1 MPGSLVL
8 QILML
13 ASTLPRFEGDM
24 QANFVGEQA
33 AAWQQA
39 RPDDRISILAPH
51 SAGIAPLDTIPGA
64 HVHRFRYFVPSSAQ
78 QLAYPAIL
86 PNLKR
91 NPLLWAQ
98 VPPFILA
105 EYVAAMQLAKK
116 ICPRVIY
123 AHWVMPQ
130 GLVAWRL
137 WREMGIPYVLQNH
150 SSDLAVFDKA
160 GEIGRKL
167 ARVLL
172 REASHYFCVNASQRD
187 HALSLFDGAEREAMA
202 VRCTVLPM
210 GIAIDDARAPAPGEQ
225 FEIATIGRLSRKKG
239 LDLLIRAAEALA
251 AKGVRPRIGIA
262 GDGEERAR
270 LESMVVEADITFTGF
285 LAGERKDRFL
295 ASAERFVFPALAAD
309 GDVEGMP
316 VAMLEAMARGK
327 PILVS
332 RDTNVQMLPEWPE
345 ICEDVVFVEAP
356 AEIGALAEG
365 LEKILQTKP
374 SERLERLMSRYHWT
388 NLIQEYLA
396 PIEAALN

>member
-1 MPGSLVL
+1 
-8 QILML
+8 
-13 ASTLPRFEGDM
+13 M

-33 AAWQQA
+33 AAWRKA
-39 RPDDRISILAPH
+39 RPDHRITILAPH
-51 SAGIAPLDTIPGA
+51 SPGIARHDEVAGA
-64 HVHRFRYFVPSSAQ
+64 SVTRFPYFVPSSAQ
-78 QLAYPAIL
+78 RLAYPAIM

-105 EYVAAMQLAKK
+105 EYVAATQIAKK

-137 WREMGIPYVLQNH
+137 WREMGIPYILQNH

-160 GEIGRKL
+160 GGIGRKL

-187 HALSLFDGAEREAMA
+187 HALSLFDGADREAMA
-202 VRCTVLPM
+202 ARCTVLPM
-210 GIAIDDARAPAPGEQ
+210 GIATDDAQALVPGKQ
-225 FEIATIGRLSRKKG
+225 FEIATISRLSRKKG

-251 AKGVRPRIGIA
+251 AKGVRPRIAIA

-316 VAMLEAMARGK
+316 VAMLEAMARGR
-327 PILVS
+327 PVLVS
-332 RDTNVQMLPEWPE
+332 RDTNVELLPEWPE
-345 ICEDVVFVEAP
+345 IRDELVFVESPSDIA
-356 AEIGALAEG
+356 ALAEG
-365 LEKILQTKP
+365 LEKLLEIGP
-374 SERLERLMSRYHWT
+374 SEELRRLIDRYRWT
-388 NLIQEYLA
+388 NLIHDYLA